1 MLKPIRIE
9 PSAGQEKR
17 STKLRAF
24 GRRPRKRRCWR
35 RGCSAFTTL
44 RSYRRIL
51 EIFLAGVVE
60 VFCNYPLPVV
70 ARAVSPVFG
79 IPRRHKFPPRL
90 SEIVDWLEE
99 DMAPAAPRAGAS
111 RVPSLAL
118 PAPTEIDR
126 SKRLSYEE
134 LKAKYG
140 PNWGITDP
148 GRPKRT
154 DWRDAAAAAVKAQVS
169 AEEWA
174 KIPNATGPRK

>member
-1 MLKPIRIE
+1 MLAERLFSFYHAQE
-9 PSAGQEKR
+9 LSAN
-17 STKLRAF
+17 
-24 GRRPRKRRCWR
+24 P
-35 RGCSAFTTL
+35 
-44 RSYRRIL
+44 

-99 DMAPAAPRAGAS
+99 DMAPLR
-111 RVPSLAL
+111 REQERQERRLAL
-118 PAPTEIDR
+118 PSPEIDR
-126 SKRLSYEE
+126 SKRLSYDE
-134 LKAKYG
+134 LKAKHG

-148 GRPKRT
+148 GRPKRA
-154 DWRDAAAAAVKAQVS
+154 DWREAAAAVVKSQVS

-174 KIPNATGPRK
+174 KIPNAPGPHK